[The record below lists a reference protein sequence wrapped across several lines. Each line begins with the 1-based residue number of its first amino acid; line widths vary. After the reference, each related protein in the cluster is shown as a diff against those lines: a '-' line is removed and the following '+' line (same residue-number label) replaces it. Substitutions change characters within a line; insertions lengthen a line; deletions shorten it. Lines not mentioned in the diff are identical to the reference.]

1 MTRLTQSSHHGR
13 LFLFGVERNQ
23 TLFLL
28 AGLLSK
34 AADAEQVTAQPCR
47 PDAWRAD
54 SLHVEGEV
62 GHGARFGPGFIVFLA
77 RPQGPGVSK
86 KQTQKR
92 LIIFVKLW

>member
-1 MTRLTQSSHHGR
+1 MTRLTQSSHHGK

-28 AGLLSK
+28 AGLISK
-34 AADAEQVTAQPCR
+34 AAAAEQVTAQSCR
-47 PDAWRAD
+47 ARCLAGRQPLCGR
-54 SLHVEGEV
+54 EM
-62 GHGARFGPGFIVFLA
+62 GHGARFGPGFIVYLA

-92 LIIFVKLW
+92 LIVFKLW

>member
-54 SLHVEGEV
+54 SLHVEGKWGTV
-62 GHGARFGPGFIVFLA
+62 PGLA
-77 RPQGPGVSK
+77 QVLLCSSHVPRV
-86 KQTQKR
+86 
-92 LIIFVKLW
+92 LV